1 MLAMSLI
8 LTLNLFSQGCYN
20 ADFELGNFNGWQGK
34 RGDCC
39 PITLPNNGITNGR
52 QTIMSPGIDPNT
64 CGGLSTVYSGNFS
77 ARLGNDNV
85 GAQAEGLTFTF
96 TVTPQSTLVQYA
108 YAVVF
113 EDPGHTDDEQ
123 PRFNS
128 RVRLPDGSIIA
139 CTDYMVTAASNLSG
153 FQSCPGIDAQ
163 GDPVNIA
170 WRDWSTVT
178 VDLTAYVGQTVTL
191 EFETGDCSLGG
202 HFGYAYID
210 AIYCTANE
218 IDVQYCINQTTA
230 ILSAPPGFTSY
241 LWETGETTQT
251 ISVNPALYNTLSC
264 FLTTA
269 TGCELTLTAALQPTV
284 PTPSFTYIGECQ
296 GIFNFT
302 NTSTIS
308 NNGQG
313 TYLWNFGDN
322 TTSTLFN
329 TSHTYLTPGVYTVT
343 LTIITDNGCSDQ
355 IYQNI
360 QVYPIPSASFISSDN
375 CFGNPTSFINT
386 TIPELGYTMD
396 YLWLFGNNI
405 TSVSQSPIY
414 TYTNYGTYNV
424 ELIVGIQG
432 TNCKDTL
439 TDVVNI
445 RQNPI
450 ASFISQN
457 SCQGIT
463 TQFLNNSQVPSWSI
477 SNQYL
482 WSFGEFG
489 STSLLSNPT
498 YTYSS
503 DGTYNV
509 SLLVLSTDG
518 SLSCSSNI
526 NNPVIIYPNPVSNFI
541 APISGCVNESIS
553 FTNLSTI
560 SSTSQIIN
568 YVWNFGDNITSNIP
582 NSSHIYTSPGVY
594 NITLTV
600 TSNFGCVGT
609 FQKQIT
615 INPLPTVSFSPN
627 SGSGCPPLSLDFT
640 DLSSGLIN
648 YWNWS
653 FGDGQFSNQQNPTHT
668 YSESGVYQV
677 TLQVTSIEGCT
688 TISNSPVIILVH
700 PTPIASFNVNPTEVD
715 EYNPIVNFTNYSS
728 GASNYIW
735 NFGDGTYSIL
745 SNPQHSYNFYGNF
758 IISLLAENQFGCLD
772 SSFDQVNVTPIFT
785 FYIPNAFTPSKDHK
799 NEIFFGKGVNYKSV
813 TMQIFNRWGEKIFD
827 KTSSEPPIWDGT
839 LNGVDCQ
846 IDVYVY
852 QFFVTD
858 ISDVVHVYR
867 GRVSLVR

>member
-1 MLAMSLI
+1 MHLWKNLLIISLS
-8 LTLNLFSQGCYN
+8 LFMTMISQAQACYN
-20 ADFELGNFNGWQGK
+20 ADFELGNFTGWQGR

-52 QTIMSPGIDPNT
+52 QTIMTPGIDPNT

-178 VDLTAYVGQTVTL
+178 VDLTDYVGQTVTL

-218 IDVQYCINQTTA
+218 IDVQYCIDQTTA

-251 ISVNPALYNTLSC
+251 ISVNPILYDTLSC

-269 TGCELTLTAALQPTV
+269 TGCELILTSDLQPTV

-313 TYLWNFGDN
+313 TYLWSFGDN

-355 IYQNI
+355 ISQNI

-450 ASFISQN
+450 SSFISQN

-526 NNPVIIYPNPVSNFI
+526 NNPVIIYPNPMFA
-541 APISGCVNESIS
+541 AP
-553 FTNLSTI
+553 
-560 SSTSQIIN
+560 
-568 YVWNFGDNITSNIP
+568 
-582 NSSHIYTSPGVY
+582 
-594 NITLTV
+594 
-600 TSNFGCVGT
+600 
-609 FQKQIT
+609 
-615 INPLPTVSFSPN
+615 
-627 SGSGCPPLSLDFT
+627 
-640 DLSSGLIN
+640 
-648 YWNWS
+648 
-653 FGDGQFSNQQNPTHT
+653 
-668 YSESGVYQV
+668 
-677 TLQVTSIEGCT
+677 
-688 TISNSPVIILVH
+688 
-700 PTPIASFNVNPTEVD
+700 
-715 EYNPIVNFTNYSS
+715 
-728 GASNYIW
+728 
-735 NFGDGTYSIL
+735 
-745 SNPQHSYNFYGNF
+745 
-758 IISLLAENQFGCLD
+758 
-772 SSFDQVNVTPIFT
+772 
-785 FYIPNAFTPSKDHK
+785 
-799 NEIFFGKGVNYKSV
+799 
-813 TMQIFNRWGEKIFD
+813 M
-827 KTSSEPPIWDGT
+827 
-839 LNGVDCQ
+839 
-846 IDVYVY
+846 
-852 QFFVTD
+852 
-858 ISDVVHVYR
+858 
-867 GRVSLVR
+867 